1 MMMIIQVMKK
11 VRVMIIDSLNNKID
25 KILQNNVDT
34 SIVL

>member
-1 MMMIIQVMKK
+1 MMIIQVMKK